1 MAERVFQRAQAKRAR
16 AGSDHVAARP
26 PVVSGRE
33 AQDVLRAPGEPL
45 SAPVGQ
51 EMQARLGADFSQVP
65 VHADGTARAPVAE
78 VGASAYISDRL
89 QLAGAPL
96 GPSQIPAP
104 GATTRLNQRP
114 AGPPP
119 AAQRVEQAL
128 SSPGRPL
135 APDLASWMGEA
146 FGADFS
152 AVRIHDGPA
161 AAASARA
168 VGASM
173 YTSGTHIVV
182 GDDHP
187 GLGSPAGRRDLAHE
201 LYHVKQQAEGPVVGT
216 PAGGG
221 LIISDPADPY
231 ERAAQRAADHIATAP
246 HAQAGGLKAKHSLQ
260 AAPSPPPS
268 PRYLQRK
275 PPQPPLSTPQQQGR
289 IELAQRPVIHCT
301 MGQGVIADLTRYSL
315 YSDQFSSCSPVVMY
329 NQASHKAGLFHFGA
343 GSLGKQEAELKDMY
357 RQIEPTLVGLSPRS
371 ELSMRTLRMEPAV
384 GDFNTLAEFFVG

>member
-1 MAERVFQRAQAKRAR
+1 MAERVFQRAQTKRAR
-16 AGSDHVAARP
+16 AGSDPVAARP

-51 EMQARLGADFSQVP
+51 EMQARLG
-65 VHADGTARAPVAE
+65 
-78 VGASAYISDRL
+78 
-89 QLAGAPL
+89 
-96 GPSQIPAP
+96 
-104 GATTRLNQRP
+104 
-114 AGPPP
+114 
-119 AAQRVEQAL
+119 
-128 SSPGRPL
+128 
-135 APDLASWMGEA
+135 
-146 FGADFS
+146 GADFS

-187 GLGSPAGRRDLAHE
+187 GLGSPAGRRDIAHE
-201 LYHVKQQAEGPVVGT
+201 LYHVKQQAEGPVAGT

-231 ERAAQRAADHIATAP
+231 EQAAQRAADHIATAP
-246 HAQAGGLKAKHSLQ
+246 RCTDGQAGGLEEKRSLRV
-260 AAPSPPPS
+260 ASSPPPS

-275 PPQPPLSTPQQQGR
+275 PPQPPLGAPQQQGR

-329 NQASHKAGLFHFGA
+329 NQESHKAGLFHFGA
-343 GSLGKQEAELKDMY
+343 GSLGEQEAELKDMY
-357 RQIEPTLVGLSPRS
+357 RQIGPTLVGLNPRS
-371 ELSMRTLRMEPAV
+371 EFSMRTLRMEPAM
-384 GDFNTLAEFFVG
+384 GDFNTLVEFFVGEFKLSPGNIYEIKAQSNQYAVFLDAGNKLQIETSEPASAGRYDATNINKGGKLNAEVGLLVSEKTYTEFFATGAYEPGPAE

>member
-1 MAERVFQRAQAKRAR
+1 
-16 AGSDHVAARP
+16 
-26 PVVSGRE
+26 
-33 AQDVLRAPGEPL
+33 
-45 SAPVGQ
+45 
-51 EMQARLGADFSQVP
+51 
-65 VHADGTARAPVAE
+65 
-78 VGASAYISDRL
+78 
-89 QLAGAPL
+89 
-96 GPSQIPAP
+96 
-104 GATTRLNQRP
+104 
-114 AGPPP
+114 
-119 AAQRVEQAL
+119 
-128 SSPGRPL
+128 
-135 APDLASWMGEA
+135 MGEA

-187 GLGSPAGRRDLAHE
+187 GLGSAAGRRDIAHE
-201 LYHVKQQAEGPVVGT
+201 LYHVKQQAEGPVAGT

-221 LIISDPADPY
+221 LIISDPADPC

-246 HAQAGGLKAKHSLQ
+246 HGQAGGLKAKHSLQ

-268 PRYLQRK
+268 LRYLQRK
-275 PPQPPLSTPQQQGR
+275 PPQPPLGAPQQQGP

-329 NQASHKAGLFHFGA
+329 NQGSHKAGLFHFGA

-357 RQIEPTLVGLSPRS
+357 RQIEPTLVCLNPRS
-371 ELSMRTLRMEPAV
+371 EFSMRTLRMEPAV
-384 GDFNTLAEFFVG
+384 GDFNTLAEFFVGELRFPEGNIYEIKAQSDRYAVFLDAGNKLRIKTSEPASAGRYDATNINKGGKLNAEVGLLVSEKTYTGLFATGAYEPQGS